1 MPPGRSGS
9 TSQCGATVR
18 AASSKEGN
26 EREVTMGLFGPT
38 WTEQTNRADRDR
50 KANERARQIRAR
62 KVRAD
67 NRRHMIEHPVRHGLS
82 KVFGG

>member
-1 MPPGRSGS
+1 
-9 TSQCGATVR
+9 
-18 AASSKEGN
+18 
-26 EREVTMGLFGPT
+26 MGLFGPT